1 MKRFV
6 VIETT
11 SKKVTYIKNISE
23 LSRLYPQLRVTQD
36 AYVQAEADLQTLQD
50 VIALL
55 EEFSNTSNEFYQV
68 GDYKDILTS
77 HNTAN
82 VKDSTTV
89 QCTANIAT
97 DTPPTGIIR
106 IVKSGVTKSYWY
118 SSFTD
123 DTFTLQTKTVTAA
136 VGGSGTVLKI
146 STGTFLDGTVKPGM
160 LIRNTTDDSYATIVS
175 IDSAT
180 QLTTTALSGGS
191 DDTFATSDS
200 VKIGVLVATIDNT
213 YSIYTPSEDI
223 IYKGRALDITNAY
236 TDEINTLEDI
246 PIDTPQSSYLF
257 LKKDST
263 YTRYRYKKAIDKK
276 ITLDT
281 LKITAGTGGD
291 STTLIGTGFTAGA
304 KVGDVVYNVTDGS
317 HATIVTV
324 DSNTQITTGALSGGT
339 HNLYSEG
346 DTVWVHVVG
355 SAIEYNKGERVIM
368 SPWFKTQTGLIIA
381 TIDN

>member
-1 MKRFV
+1 MKRIV

-11 SKKVTYIKNISE
+11 SKKVIYIKNISE
-23 LSRLYPQLRVTQD
+23 LSKLYPQLRVTQD
-36 AYVQAEADLQTLQD
+36 ALVVAEADLITSQD

-55 EEFSNTSNEFYQV
+55 NEFSNASNEYYEV

-82 VKDSTTV
+82 AKDNTTV
-89 QCTANIAT
+89 QCTASIPT

-123 DTFTLQTKTVTAA
+123 DTFTLQTKTVAA
-136 VGGSGTVLKI
+136 AAGGSGTVLKI

-191 DDTFATSDS
+191 DNTFAASDS
-200 VKIGVLVATIDNT
+200 VIIGVLVAAIDNT

-223 IYKGRALDITNAY
+223 INNGKPLDVTDAY
-236 TDEINTLEDI
+236 ADEINTLDNI
-246 PIDTPQSSYLF
+246 PIDTPQSGYLL

-263 YTRYRYKKAIDKK
+263 YTRYRYIKAINKK

-281 LKITAGTGGD
+281 LKITAGSGGD

-304 KVGDVVYNVTDGS
+304 KVGDVVCNVTDGS

-324 DSNTQITTGALSGGT
+324 DSNTQVTTGALTGGI
-339 HNLYSEG
+339 HNLFSEG

-355 SAIEYNKGERVIM
+355 SAIEYNKGERAIM
-368 SPWFKTQTGLIIA
+368 SPWYKTQTGLIIA